1 MLLGRDP
8 KDFDIVTNAW
18 PEHIRK
24 LFRNCHL
31 VGRRFRL
38 AHVRF
43 GREIVEVATFRA
55 SESRKGDAERV
66 SVNGRIIRDNVYG
79 TLEED
84 AWRRDLSIN
93 CLYYNIRDFTV
104 LDFAGGMDD
113 LNAGVVRLV
122 GDPELRCREDPVRIL
137 RAIRFAAKLGF
148 EIAPSNE
155 TALRETTYLLEDISP
170 ARLYDEVL
178 KLFLGGHALP
188 TFEALRRYEAFGYL
202 FPQTGAY
209 LEQQTGSCSG
219 KFVKRALENTDLRV
233 SEDKPVTP
241 AFLFAALLWGPIQRL
256 ADSHL
261 KEGMSEIQSMEKAS
275 IEILSKQSMSVALP
289 RRFST
294 AAREIC
300 TMQPRFA
307 QRVGKRPMRLLTHP
321 RFRAAYDFLLL
332 RAQSGEDVQDL
343 GAWWTDFVNADDAS
357 RGSVLHVLKQRSPR
371 RRGRRRKHAV

>member
-1 MLLGRDP
+1 M
-8 KDFDIVTNAW
+8 
-18 PEHIRK
+18 
-24 LFRNCHL
+24 
-31 VGRRFRL
+31 
-38 AHVRF
+38 
-43 GREIVEVATFRA
+43 
-55 SESRKGDAERV
+55 ERV
-66 SVNGRIIRDNVYG
+66 SVNGRIVRDNVYG

-84 AWRRDLSIN
+84 AWRRDFSIN
-93 CLYYNIRDFTV
+93 CLYYNIRNFAV

-113 LNAGVVRLV
+113 LDAGVVRLI
-122 GDPELRCREDPVRIL
+122 GDPELRWREDPVRIL

-148 EIAPSNE
+148 EIAPANE
-155 TALRETTYLLEDISP
+155 TALRETTCLLEEISP

-188 TFEALRRYEAFGYL
+188 TFEALRRYEAFDYL

-209 LEQQTGSCSG
+209 LEQQTWSGSG
-219 KFVKRALENTDLRV
+219 EFVKRALENTDSRV
-233 SEDKPVTP
+233 AEDKPVTP

-256 ADSHL
+256 ADRYL
-261 KEGMSEIQSMEKAS
+261 KEGMSEVQSIEKAS
-275 IEILSKQSMSVALP
+275 IEVLSKQSMSVALP

-300 TMQPRFA
+300 TMQPRLV

-343 GAWWTDFVNADDAS
+343 GEWWTDFVNADDAS
-357 RGSVLHVLKQRSPR
+357 RRSALHALKQRSPR
-371 RRGRRRKHAV
+371 RRGRRRKRAV

>member
-1 MLLGRDP
+1 MLLGREP

-18 PEHIRK
+18 PEHIRQ

-55 SESRKGDAERV
+55 SESRNGDAERV
-66 SVNGRIIRDNVYG
+66 SVNGRIVRDNVYG

-84 AWRRDLSIN
+84 AWRRDFSIN
-93 CLYYNIRDFTV
+93 CLYYNIRNFAV

-113 LNAGVVRLV
+113 LDAGVVRLI
-122 GDPELRCREDPVRIL
+122 GDPELRWREDPVRIL

-148 EIAPSNE
+148 EIAPANE
-155 TALRETTYLLEDISP
+155 TALRETTCLLEEISP

-188 TFEALRRYEAFGYL
+188 TFEALRRYEAFDYL

-209 LEQQTGSCSG
+209 LEQQTWSGSG
-219 KFVKRALENTDLRV
+219 EFVKRALENTDSRV
-233 SEDKPVTP
+233 AEDKPVTP
-241 AFLFAALLWGPIQRL
+241 AFLFAVLLWGPIQRL
-256 ADSHL
+256 ADRYL
-261 KEGMSEIQSMEKAS
+261 EEGMSEVQSIEKAS
-275 IEILSKQSMSVALP
+275 IEVLSKQSMSVALP

-300 TMQPRFA
+300 TMQPRLG

-343 GAWWTDFVNADDAS
+343 GEWWTDFVNADDAS
-357 RGSVLHVLKQRSPR
+357 RGSALHALKQRSPR
-371 RRGRRRKHAV
+371 RRGRRRKRAV

>member
-1 MLLGRDP
+1 MLLGREP

-18 PEHIRK
+18 PEHIRQ

-55 SESRKGDAERV
+55 SESRNGDAERV
-66 SVNGRIIRDNVYG
+66 SVNGRIVRDNVYG

-84 AWRRDLSIN
+84 AWRRDFSIN
-93 CLYYNIRDFTV
+93 CLYYNIRNFAV

-113 LNAGVVRLV
+113 LDAGVVRLI
-122 GDPELRCREDPVRIL
+122 GDPELRWREDPVRIL

-148 EIAPSNE
+148 EIAPANE
-155 TALRETTYLLEDISP
+155 TALRETTCLLEEISP

-178 KLFLGGHALP
+178 KLFLGGYALP
-188 TFEALRRYEAFGYL
+188 TFEALRRYDAFDYL

-209 LEQQTGSCSG
+209 LEQQTWSGSG
-219 KFVKRALENTDLRV
+219 EFVKRALENTDSRV
-233 SEDKPVTP
+233 AEDKPVTP
-241 AFLFAALLWGPIQRL
+241 AFLFAVLLWGPIQRL
-256 ADSHL
+256 ADRYL
-261 KEGMSEIQSMEKAS
+261 EEGMSEVQSIEKAS
-275 IEILSKQSMSVALP
+275 IEVLSKQSMSVALP

-300 TMQPRFA
+300 TMQPRLG

-332 RAQSGEDVQDL
+332 RAQSGEGVQDL
-343 GAWWTDFVNADDAS
+343 GEWWTDFVNADDAS
-357 RGSVLHVLKQRSPR
+357 RGSALHALKQRSPR
-371 RRGRRRKHAV
+371 RRGRRRKRAV